1 MSQKLKVVTIG
12 GGSSYTPELLEG
24 FIKRYHELPVSE
36 LWLVDVEGGKAKLD
50 IIFDLCQRMIDNA
63 GVPMKLYKTLDRREA
78 LKDADFV
85 TTQLRVGQLPARE
98 LDERI
103 PLSHGYLGQETNG
116 AGGLFK
122 GLRTIPVIFDI
133 VKDVEELCPNAWVI
147 NFTNPAGMV
156 TEAVYRHTGFK
167 RFIGV
172 CNIPIG
178 MKMFIRDVLML
189 KDSDDLSIDLFGLN
203 HMVFIKD
210 VLVNGKSRF
219 AELLDGVASG
229 QLKASGVKNI
239 FDLPFSEGLIRSMN
253 LLPCSYLLYYFKQKE
268 MLAIEM
274 GEYYKGGA
282 RAQVVQKVEKQLFEL
297 YKNPELNVKPKEL
310 EQRGG
315 AYYSDAACEVINAIY
330 NDKQAEHYV
339 NIPHHGHIDN
349 IPADW
354 AVEMTCTL
362 GRDGATPHP
371 RITHF
376 DDKVMGLAPLAGA
389 QPPNVIIGTI
399 VGTAFAITTG
409 VKPDVA
415 VGVAVPFAVAVQMGI
430 TFLFSVMSG
439 VMSRCDRMAE
449 NADTRGIERVNYLA
463 LLALGTF
470 YFLCAFL
477 PIYFG
482 AEHAKTIIDV
492 LPQRLIDGLGVAG
505 GIMPAIGFAVLLK
518 IMMKNVYIPYFILG
532 FVAAAWLKLPVL
544 AIAAAALAMA
554 LIDLLRKS
562 PEPTQPAAQKE
573 EFEDGI

>member
-36 LWLVDVEGGKAKLD
+36 LWLVDVEDGKEKLD
-50 IIFDLCQRMIDNA
+50 IIFELCQRMIDNA

-229 QLKASGVKNI
+229 QLKASSVKNI
-239 FDLPFSEGLIRSMN
+239 FDLPFSEGLIRSLN

-297 YKNPELNVKPKEL
+297 YKNPELKVKPKEL
-310 EQRGG
+310 EQRG
-315 AYYSDAACEVINAIY
+315 
-330 NDKQAEHYV
+330 
-339 NIPHHGHIDN
+339 
-349 IPADW
+349 
-354 AVEMTCTL
+354 
-362 GRDGATPHP
+362 GATPHP

-376 DDKVMGLAPLAGA
+376 DDKVMGL
-389 QPPNVIIGTI
+389 IHTI
-399 VGTAFAITTG
+399 KGFEIAASNAALSGEFN
-409 VKPDVA
+409 DV
-415 VGVAVPFAVAVQMGI
+415 
-430 TFLFSVMSG
+430 
-439 VMSRCDRMAE
+439 
-449 NADTRGIERVNYLA
+449 
-463 LLALGTF
+463 LLALN
-470 YFLCAFL
+470 LSPLVHSDRDAELLAREMILAHEKWL
-477 PIYFG
+477 PNFADCI
-482 AEHAKTIIDV
+482 AE
-492 LPQRLIDGLGVAG
+492 
-505 GIMPAIGFAVLLK
+505 LK
-518 IMMKNVYIPYFILG
+518 K
-532 FVAAAWLKLPVL
+532 AH
-544 AIAAAALAMA
+544 
-554 LIDLLRKS
+554 
-562 PEPTQPAAQKE
+562 
-573 EFEDGI
+573 